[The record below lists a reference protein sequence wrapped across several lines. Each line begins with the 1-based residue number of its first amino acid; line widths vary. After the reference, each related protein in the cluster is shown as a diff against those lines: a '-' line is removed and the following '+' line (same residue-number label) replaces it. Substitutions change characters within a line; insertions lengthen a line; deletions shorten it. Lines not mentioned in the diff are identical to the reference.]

1 MNNRNSEDNKINY
14 MLRRIYEMITL
25 GIPLNEENLLFYKID
40 KDDIKEL
47 LSKSLIVY
55 LEQDKNQYTV
65 KDLDNLYQYGI
76 KLSVDK
82 QYLKST
88 RCFYKCYE
96 SEPNNREYCLRM
108 LLIYLKENCYQ
119 KAMSMFL
126 HIETIETD
134 RFEDENIIYLYLLNM
149 LIHFEDRYIEKIKN
163 FDPDALM
170 YNDKVNHISE
180 EYCNIRRAIYINK
193 FKYAYQLLMEN
204 MHLYRDYSIE
214 SKLLKELLNNVINK
228 EELIKRKLRQS
239 IKKEMY
245 LDVIDI
251 LNELKKCRYLNSNE
265 KYIYLITESIINI
278 KNTRIIPDVSVID
291 TIYLYD
297 AIKGNNF
304 IKAKELNE
312 EYLIKLSK
320 DVSNDLVNILLDRIN
335 NLILQI
341 EFESIYDDFEEDII
355 EEDNDNIEI
364 IHTDENTNKELVFAE
379 EIAYY
384 IKSENMSIEYAKKYL
399 GIVPSQILLI
409 KLIYARDYFIEGLDE
424 LGNKLLKEVEK
435 SKDKTTEV
443 ITFLN
448 EIRRDKKFYKNRYN
462 NDNMLIK
469 KYR

>member
-47 LSKSLIVY
+47 LSKSVIVY
-55 LEQDKNQYTV
+55 LDQDKNQYTI

-265 KYIYLITESIINI
+265 KYISLITESIINI

-320 DVSNDLVNILLDRIN
+320 DISNDLVNILLDRIN

-341 EFESIYDDFEEDII
+341 EIESIYDDFEEDII

-443 ITFLN
+443 ISFLD